1 MISVQ
6 NHLRLLSGNKIICA
20 FLLMALLV
28 SCSAKKTVTSI
39 PAKKP
44 PVVYDSSKPK
54 PKPNVDS
61 DKEIVDVPPKVK
73 VKVDTTELK
82 YPKNPKP
89 PIVVKGNTQ
98 PTTNKGGLLLKDSY
112 NIKMLIP
119 LHSNNYN
126 PNELSQSRF
135 VHFYAGVLS
144 ALEKLDDEGLK
155 FNIEVIDTKEG
166 ATPLKDS
173 FNGITNEE
181 TDLIIGPFERDDVKS
196 LVEVCKEKRIPLV
209 SPWQTSTK
217 ITNENPY
224 YIQMKPNL
232 KEHFLKLAHSTTSEF
247 KKGEVFIVG
256 KNNKETN
263 SWISYFQDAAAA
275 NLNTKAKDFYSAYY
289 VTDDSLSLGPTA
301 FNRLLKNPKVKAI
314 ILPNYSYTDESFAY
328 SCLRR
333 LMAEKGG
340 KQIIVYGMPMLYESE
355 KVEFDYYQALQM
367 RIVISDFVDEN
378 QADIRA
384 FRRGFLDLYGEI
396 PSTEAIKGYDLM
408 LYIGRNI
415 WKYGKDFQK
424 YLEKEATSYMQSTYD
439 IKKAKSEDS
448 PTADDA
454 DAFDFYENK
463 HLDIIE
469 FRGTKF
475 HRRN

>member
-6 NHLRLLSGNKIICA
+6 NHLQLLSGNKIIFA
-20 FLLMALLV
+20 FLLMIFLV
-28 SCSAKKTVTSI
+28 SCGAKKAVTSSKTKDA
-39 PAKKP
+39 P
-44 PVVYDSSKPK
+44 VYDSSKPK
-54 PKPNVDS
+54 PNVGS
-61 DKEIVDVPPKVK
+61 EKDVTSEPPKVK
-73 VKVDTTELK
+73 IKIDTTELK
-82 YPKNPKP
+82 YPKSPKP
-89 PIVVKGNTQ
+89 PIVVKDKSK
-98 PTTNKGGLLLKDSY
+98 PTNKGGLLLKDSY

-119 LHSNNYN
+119 LNSDGYN

-135 VHFYAGVLS
+135 VHFYAGVMI
-144 ALEKLDDEGLK
+144 ALEILDDEGLK
-155 FNIEVIDTKEG
+155 FTVEVIDTEEG
-166 ATPLKDS
+166 IKPLKDKS
-173 FNGITNEE
+173 SDIVNED
-181 TDLIIGPFERDDVKS
+181 TDLIIGPFDRDDVK
-196 LVEVCKEKRIPLV
+196 LFAELCKEKRIPLV

-232 KEHFLKLAHSTTSEF
+232 KEHFLKLAQSTTSEF
-247 KKGEVFIVG
+247 KKGEVYIVG

-263 SWISYFQDAAAA
+263 SWISYFQDAAADK
-275 NLNTKAKDFYSAYY
+275 LGMNTKDFYIPYY

-301 FNRLLKNPKVKAI
+301 FNRLLKNSKVKAI
-314 ILPNYSYTDESFAY
+314 ILPNYSYVDESFAY

-355 KVEFDYYQALQM
+355 KIEFDYYHALQM
-367 RIVISDFVDEN
+367 RMVMSDFVDEN

-384 FRRGFLDLYGEI
+384 FRRDFLDLYGEI
-396 PSTEAIKGYDLM
+396 PSPDAIKGYDLM

-415 WKYGKDFQK
+415 WKYGTGFQN
-424 YLEKEATSYMQSTYD
+424 YLEDEATTYMQSTYD

-448 PTADDA
+448 PTANDP
-454 DAFDFYENK
+454 DAFDYYENK